1 VLKHRILQPPLNLTA
16 LPPHPKQTSRMINRP
31 IMMRTRAVRDLLSA
45 ADAEVTAIAAGR
57 TASDAEAD
65 AVAAHL
71 PSALV
76 AGEPAITAR
85 DST

>member
-1 VLKHRILQPPLNLTA
+1 MLHPPLSLTA
-16 LPPHPKQTSRMINRP
+16 LQRHPKQTSIMINPP
-31 IMMRTRAVRDLLSA
+31 ITRTRAVRDLLSA
-45 ADAEVTAIAAGR
+45 ADAEVTAIAAGP

-71 PSALV
+71 PSGLV

>member
-16 LPPHPKQTSRMINRP
+16 LPPHPKRTSIMINRP
-31 IMMRTRAVRDLLSA
+31 IMRTRAVRDLLLA

-76 AGEPAITAR
+76 AGERAIMAR